1 MGHEWII
8 DVLKDLSSYAR
19 ANGLP
24 ALAGKAEE
32 ALRVAEAEDSG
43 CAGLCGG
50 QAGRFQPG
58 WQGALTPAASE
69 RVALGES
76 LA

>member
-32 ALRVAEAEDSG
+32 ALRVAEAEI
-43 CAGLCGG
+43 
-50 QAGRFQPG
+50 
-58 WQGALTPAASE
+58 PAALAF
-69 RVALGES
+69 VAARPGGFS
-76 LA
+76 PGGKAH

>member
-8 DVLKDLSSYAR
+8 EVLRDLSVYAN

-32 ALRVAEAEDSG
+32 ALRVAEVEIPD
-43 CAGLCGG
+43 
-50 QAGRFQPG
+50 
-58 WQGALTPAASE
+58 ALNLARRDTGDDCSPA
-69 RVALGES
+69 RKTH
-76 LA
+76 